1 MAGTNQKEKVAEV
14 RRSRPYHVL
23 VGVGLVSYGLLHLV
37 IAWIALQLVFGKR
50 GDASQQ
56 GALSQLARQP
66 LGAGLLWVMAFG
78 LFTLTVWQAVEAT
91 IGRDQDDRDGRM
103 RRRLSS
109 AGRAVVYLALGVLAI
124 GVAVGS
130 GSKSGKGEETLSA
143 KLMSVPF
150 GQVLVAA
157 VGAAVIAVG
166 IAQIVKG
173 VKQKFTEDLD
183 RGVRPAVQAV
193 GHRWLLRQ
201 GHSAVHHRR
210 AVPLGRGHLRS
221 EKGGRYGRR
230 ADDRPGPAVR
240 HSAVGDHGG
249 RHRMLRGVLLLLGA
263 DGALL
268 SLRLELAPQLG
279 RRLDQPGVGDQLTK
293 LVPIDLVQIHQHN
306 GRTVVMRRREERL

>member
-1 MAGTNQKEKVAEV
+1 M
-14 RRSRPYHVL
+14 
-23 VGVGLVSYGLLHLV
+23 
-37 IAWIALQLVFGKR
+37 
-50 GDASQQ
+50 
-56 GALSQLARQP
+56 SQLARQP
-66 LGAGLLWVMAFG
+66 LGAGLLWVMALG

-183 RGVRPAVQAV
+183 RGVRPAIQAI

-201 GHSAVHHRR
+201 GHRAVHHRR
-210 AVPLGRGHLRS
+210 AVPVGRGHLRS
-221 EKGGRYGRR
+221 QKGGRFGRR

-240 HSAVGDHGG
+240 HRAVGDHGG
-249 RHRMLRGVLLLLGA
+249 RHRMLRGVLLLLGT

-268 SLRLELAPQLG
+268 SLRPSPLCLRAIALELAPQPG

-293 LVPIDLVQIHQHN
+293 LVLVDLVQIHQHN
-306 GRTVVMRRREERL
+306 RPTVVMRRGVERL